1 MDFGELLSGDPKS
14 LEYFQKG
21 TKLAQTVWE
30 RYGMKSILNGIGQV
44 SGTRNYYLK
53 EEPTADQDE
62 AIKKKKKGDK
72 KTHQQRLDLINPTE
86 QSVIIRGLKLCE
98 PANHNANS
106 PCCVGFEMQ
115 ETKSYWPPLLK
126 DEKQEMEALDLFLR
140 FFEDKIKILDEKS
153 N

>member
-21 TKLAQTVWE
+21 TKLAQTIWE

-62 AIKKKKKGDK
+62 AIKKKKKGEKKGGKDDK
-72 KTHQQRLDLINPTE
+72 K
-86 QSVIIRGLKLCE
+86 
-98 PANHNANS
+98 A
-106 PCCVGFEMQ
+106 
-115 ETKSYWPPLLK
+115 PPK
-126 DEKQEMEALDLFLR
+126 KEDPKKKKQ
-140 FFEDKIKILDEKS
+140 
-153 N
+153 